1 MTLDMR
7 NLNIRFD
14 PTTGRAQRESAT
26 AVFGSQVRRA
36 NAALKGF
43 NITFNNGDHNFLREQ
58 VDVDVTGINNNTV
71 EVAVDFVLRDSSGNF
86 DDPYSGSVEV
96 LVIADVA

>member
-1 MTLDMR
+1 MTLDFR
-7 NLNIRFD
+7 LLNINFD

-26 AVFGSQVRRA
+26 AIFNSRVIKAQ
-36 NAALKGF
+36 AALKGF
-43 NITFNNGDHNFLREQ
+43 NISFNNGDHNFLREQ
-58 VDVDVTGINNNTV
+58 VDIDVTGVQNNAV
-71 EVAVDFVLRDSSGNF
+71 EIAVDFVLRDNSGNF